1 CTIVGVTSPTYFGR
15 ATAGNGPALTLP
27 MAWHAALGLKDHTT
41 FALVGRLRPGVTP
54 EAARAELDARYQ
66 HALAEH
72 RPTASD
78 SSPPAFSHIELH
90 SGIRGA
96 SDDERFSREVW
107 ILQLVAGIVLLLAT
121 VNVASL
127 QLARGAGRERELA
140 TRLALGATRPRL
152 IRQLLA
158 ESLLVAAVGG
168 LLGVCLAQWGADALL
183 ALTLGTTPLASPV
196 LQTPVVLFTLGLI
209 ALAAILC
216 GIVPAA
222 RLTRTDQTGRL
233 STSLRTRTGDRA
245 PRGGWSLVVVQVAL
259 S

>member
-1 CTIVGVTSPTYFGR
+1 
-15 ATAGNGPALTLP
+15 L
-27 MAWHAALGLKDHTT
+27 
-41 FALVGRLRPGVTP
+41 GRLRPGVTP

-127 QLARGAGRERELA
+127 QLARGAGRERELS

-152 IRQLLA
+152 IPQLLV
-158 ESLLVAAVGG
+158 ESLLVSGAGG
-168 LLGVCLAQWGADALL
+168 ILGLGVAQWGADGL
-183 ALTLGTTPLASPV
+183 LTLTRGAAPLDTTV
-196 LQTPVVLFTLGLI
+196 LTVPVVAFVI
-209 ALAAILC
+209 ATIGVATMLS
-216 GIVPAA
+216 GIVPAL
-222 RLTRTDQTGRL
+222 RLTRAD
-233 STSLRTRTGDRA
+233 
-245 PRGGWSLVVVQVAL
+245 
-259 S
+259 